1 MKTVEERIE
10 NLSDEYLDRFADGLL
25 RINCGSVDCR
35 ECPMQTDSGCMFTK
49 FYDEQHKRRARAGE
63 KTVATSATGLDSK
76 VEELLKQCDILLKLV
91 NKF

>member
-10 NLSDEYLDRFADGLL
+10 KLSDEYLDRFADGLS

-49 FYDEQHKRRARAGE
+49 FYDEQEKRRAHTNE
-63 KTVATSATGLDSK
+63 KTAATSTTELEAKAQELVKQLDLL
-76 VEELLKQCDILLKLV
+76 VELL